1 MIAIRR
7 MAGPINLVHGQPRMT
22 NSTPDSSSVLLACG
36 DLATQ
41 KSLQPLLEG
50 AGYRVTLVNDSRA
63 THQAVTA
70 TRPDLAILA
79 VIAEP
84 GDALE
89 TCRRL
94 RAAEQTAYLPIIVLV
109 GPSERRLRLLALE
122 SGADDVLSMPV
133 DREELLLRVHNL
145 LLQDSRR
152 AVAVQHE
159 RRLNMLMTLAAQLH
173 VHLELSH
180 IVATL
185 YRALQEQMGFRK
197 VVLLLLDP
205 SGQTLRPAAVGGDG
219 LPVRGTLY
227 AWRDYQHL
235 LDRRYQVS
243 RSYFVSRATTAADP
257 LPPGPWQP
265 GETLLV
271 PLRLPD
277 GRTLGLISLDLPHD
291 GQRPRLQQIQ
301 LIEQFAEHTALAVHN
316 TQSHAEQQR
325 RLSAYVSAPVAAQLA
340 ARGAPP
346 PQPVES
352 QVTILFS
359 DLRDFTPL
367 SERLTPAQLVNQVLN
382 PYFHYMTEVIH
393 QYGGVVDKFLGDGI
407 MAVFGLPLWQGDEA
421 AKALLA
427 GLAMQSTFAGLQEQW
442 RQSLGWE
449 IGMGIGLAYGRAVVG
464 TVGSAHRLDYTAIGP
479 VVNTASR
486 VAARVPAGQVWATG
500 EVVTLADNYIYSERR
515 RHEQYPLA
523 FRPLM
528 PTLLKGLT
536 DLKALYECFLA
547 Q

>member
-1 MIAIRR
+1 
-7 MAGPINLVHGQPRMT
+7 MT
-22 NSTPDSSSVLLACG
+22 NSTPDSSNVLLASG
-36 DLATQ
+36 DLTTQ
-41 KSLQPLLEG
+41 KSLQPMLEG

-63 THQAVTA
+63 TYQAVLA
-70 TRPDLAILA
+70 TRPDLAILDA
-79 VIAEP
+79 IAGP
-84 GDALE
+84 GEALE
-89 TCRRL
+89 TCHRL
-94 RAAEQTAYLPIIVLV
+94 RAEERTAYLPIIVLT
-109 GPSERRLRLLALE
+109 GPGARRLRLLALE
-122 SGADDVLSMPV
+122 SGADEALAMPL

-152 AVAVQHE
+152 AAAVQHD
-159 RRLNMLMTLAAQLH
+159 RRLNVLMTLAAQLH

-185 YRALQEQMGFRK
+185 YRAMQEQLGFRR

-205 SGQTLRPAAVGGDG
+205 SGQTLRPAAMGGDG
-219 LPVRGTLY
+219 PPASGTLY

-243 RSYFVSRATTAADP
+243 RSYFISRATSAAHP

-277 GRTLGLISLDLPHD
+277 GETLGLLSLDLPRD
-291 GQRPRLQQIQ
+291 GQRPRLPQIH
-301 LIEQFAEHTALAVHN
+301 LIEQFVDHTAIAVRN
-316 TQSHAEQQR
+316 SQSHAEHQS

-352 QVTILFS
+352 QVTVLFS

-421 AKALLA
+421 AMALLA
-427 GLAMQSTFAGLQEQW
+427 ALAMQSTFAGLQEQW
-442 RQSLGWE
+442 QQSLGWE

-486 VAARVPAGQVWATG
+486 VASRVPAGQVWATG
-500 EVVTLADNYIYSERR
+500 DVVTLADNYIYSDRR
-515 RHEQYPLA
+515 RHERYPLA

-547 Q
+547 R